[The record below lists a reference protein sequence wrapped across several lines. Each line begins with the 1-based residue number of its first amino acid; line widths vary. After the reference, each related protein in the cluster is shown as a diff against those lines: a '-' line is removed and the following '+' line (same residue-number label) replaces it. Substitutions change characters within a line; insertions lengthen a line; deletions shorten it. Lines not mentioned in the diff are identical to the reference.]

1 MMRHAKLLI
10 VDDERNILTTLKI
23 AFEGYEYQIDTAENG
38 QEALSLIKNTD
49 YDCILLD
56 MRLPDISGLEILERC
71 KLKNAII
78 ITAHG
83 TIENAVEAMKLGCV
97 DYLRKP
103 FDLDVV
109 RGLVEQVLQRSEVA
123 FSSVL
128 EYEAL
133 IEQAKL
139 MIQRRKF
146 SSAIETIH
154 KALEHEPNSAEAYT
168 ILGVL
173 YEVIDD
179 LPKAISAYQ
188 TATKL
193 DSTNVSARDNLS
205 RLRNLDLDSG
215 IKLGY

>member
-1 MMRHAKLLI
+1 MKHAKILI
-10 VDDERNILTTLKI
+10 VDDEKNILTTLKK

-38 QEALSLIKNTD
+38 HEAIAHIENTD

-71 KLKNAII
+71 KLKNAIM

-103 FDLDVV
+103 FDLDIV
-109 RGLVEQVLQRSEVA
+109 RGLVEQVLQRREVA
-123 FSSVL
+123 LSSIL

-146 SSAIETIH
+146 SSAIETIY
-154 KALEHEPNSAEAYT
+154 KALEYEPNSAEAYT
-168 ILGVL
+168 IMGVL
-173 YEVIDD
+173 YEVLDD
-179 LPKAISAYQ
+179 LPKAIAAYQ

-193 DSTNVSARDNLS
+193 DPTNESARDNLS
-205 RLRNLDLDSG
+205 RLRNLDLNSG

>member
-1 MMRHAKLLI
+1 MKHAKLLI
-10 VDDERNILTTLKI
+10 VDDEKNILATLKR
-23 AFEGYEYQIDTAENG
+23 AFEGYEYMIDLAENG
-38 QEALSLIKNTD
+38 RDAAELISLTK

-56 MRLPDISGLEILERC
+56 MRLPDISGLEILE
-71 KLKNAII
+71 KYKPENVII

-83 TIENAVEAMKLGCV
+83 SIENAVDAMKLGCV

-109 RGLVEQVLQRSEVA
+109 RATVDKVLRRQDLA
-123 FSSVL
+123 FSDQM
-128 EYEAL
+128 EYESL

-139 MIQRRKF
+139 MIQNRKF

-154 KALEHEPNSAEAYT
+154 KGLEIRPNSAEAYT

-173 YEVIDD
+173 YEVLDD

-193 DSTNVSARDNLS
+193 DPRNESARDNLA
-205 RLRNLDLDSG
+205 RLRNLDMGSG
-215 IKLGY
+215 MKLGY